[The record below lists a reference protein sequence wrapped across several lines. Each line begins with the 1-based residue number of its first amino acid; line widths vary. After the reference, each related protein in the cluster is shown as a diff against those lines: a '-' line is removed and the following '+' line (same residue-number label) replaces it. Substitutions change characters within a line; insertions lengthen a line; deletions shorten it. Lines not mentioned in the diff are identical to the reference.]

1 LWWCDGRRLC
11 CCCWCWRWRHFRK
24 ELICVRNGG
33 GEDAE
38 SMNVVGWGWGMM
50 WMMWMWWRWC
60 DDDDDDVI
68 GWRRGRGILVWV
80 NRRASHLGG
89 SIRNST
95 DKNFRVSIHEW
106 VTPNKLLKV
115 LWAGEGQKSRQKCP
129 TNLIIL
135 KIIGL
140 KFNYKKIKNFFNI
153 VYWVGLIESVIGNWI
168 GIMPSDCLDSFA
180 VVSLLFWPQT
190 GKSTCRKWHILPC
203 PCSSGHWPV
212 RQHTRWMFCP
222 SAELIKFL

>member
-24 ELICVRNGG
+24 ELICVRNRGG
-33 GEDAE
+33 CGEHECCGDGE
-38 SMNVVGWGWGMM
+38 WCDMT
-50 WMMWMWWRWC
+50 MWWVDGEAFWF
-60 DDDDDDVI
+60 
-68 GWRRGRGILVWV
+68 GSV
-80 NRRASHLGG
+80 NRGASHLGG

-129 TNLIIL
+129 INLISL
-135 KIIGL
+135 KIFGL
-140 KFNYKKIKNFFNI
+140 KFINNYKKIKNFFNC

-180 VVSLLFWPQT
+180 VVLLLFWPQT